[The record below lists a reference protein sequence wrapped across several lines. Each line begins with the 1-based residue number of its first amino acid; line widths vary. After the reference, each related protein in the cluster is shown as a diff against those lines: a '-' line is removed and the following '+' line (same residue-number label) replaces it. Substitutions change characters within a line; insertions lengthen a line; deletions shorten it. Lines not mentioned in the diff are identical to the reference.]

1 MSTELFQ
8 GELEGTSMDVF
19 GTVDLEQYLVF
30 SCAGGTYGINILE
43 THEILRPVPI
53 TRLPNVEPE
62 YLGVLNL
69 RGNII
74 PLLDCARKFGEDYAD
89 LTQLSRIVVCASR
102 GKFIGLVVDR
112 ILEVARIPSDRVEG
126 KEVAGLSGRY
136 MKGVGRSDQRLF
148 LILSLDTLTAG
159 EQDG

>member
-1 MSTELFQ
+1 
-8 GELEGTSMDVF
+8 MDVF
-19 GTVDLEQYLVF
+19 SAVDLEQYLVF

-89 LTQLSRIVVCASR
+89 LTPHSRIVVCATR
-102 GKFIGLVVDR
+102 GKFIGLLVDR
-112 ILEVARIPSDRVEG
+112 ILEVARIPADRVEG
-126 KEVAGLSGRY
+126 KEISGLSGKY
-136 MKGVGRSDQRLF
+136 MKGVGRSDHRLF
-148 LILSLDTLTAG
+148 LILSLETLAAG
-159 EQDG
+159 EQNG

>member
-62 YLGVLNL
+62 YLGFM
-69 RGNII
+69 RG
-74 PLLDCARKFGEDYAD
+74 
-89 LTQLSRIVVCASR
+89 
-102 GKFIGLVVDR
+102 
-112 ILEVARIPSDRVEG
+112 
-126 KEVAGLSGRY
+126 
-136 MKGVGRSDQRLF
+136 
-148 LILSLDTLTAG
+148 
-159 EQDG
+159 

>member
-1 MSTELFQ
+1 MSTEVFQ

-19 GTVDLEQYLVF
+19 GAVDLEQYLVF
-30 SCAGGTYGINILE
+30 ACAGGTYGINILE

-89 LTQLSRIVVCASR
+89 LTPLSRIVVCASR
-102 GKFIGLVVDR
+102 GKFIGLLVDR
-112 ILEVARIPSDRVEG
+112 ILEVARIPADRVEG

-159 EQDG
+159 EEDG